1 MKHFSKSVVL
11 IANSGFTIINFRSEL
26 IVKLVALN
34 CHVLVLC
41 PQECPLMLG
50 RDIKS
55 ELSELGA
62 YFHPINLNRSG
73 INPFADLG
81 LLFSLWKFLYTNSP
95 DIVLNYTVKPTIYGS
110 IAARLAGVKTISSNI
125 TGIGSILA
133 GKTLKNRSLAII
145 LKSQYWVAL
154 RVNSIVFFQNPDD
167 RDFFV
172 LSGLT
177 KKTRVKVING
187 SGINISQFYRKNLE
201 PTKASFI
208 FVGRLLR
215 GKGIAEYINAAEIL
229 KAKYP
234 EALFT
239 ILGDTDENP
248 ESLSEAD
255 VSRYNAQ
262 GIVNYCKATKDV
274 RPALDQHQVLVLPS
288 YREGT
293 PRSVLEALAMSMA
306 IVTTDAPGCRE
317 TVIDGVNG
325 YLVDVGSVSQL
336 VEAMERFILDPQL
349 AELFGIKSRELACT
363 KYNVEKVV
371 DTILV
376 ELPLSS
382 SLQ

>member
-11 IANSGFTIINFRSEL
+11 IANSGFTVINYRSEL
-26 IVKLVALN
+26 IIKLVALN

-50 RDIKS
+50 RDTRT
-55 ELSELGA
+55 ELNNLGA
-62 YFHPINLNRSG
+62 YFHPISLNRSG
-73 INPFADLG
+73 INPFADLW
-81 LLFSLWKFLYTNSP
+81 LLCSLWKILRSNSA

-133 GKTLKNRSLAII
+133 GKTLKNKFLATI
-145 LKSQYWVAL
+145 LKIQYSVAL

-187 SGINISQFYRKNLE
+187 SGIDINQFCRKNIK
-201 PTKASFI
+201 PANASFI
-208 FVGRLLR
+208 FVGRLLT
-215 GKGIAEYINAAEIL
+215 GKGIAEYIKAAKVL
-229 KAKYP
+229 KVKYP
-234 EALFT
+234 EARFT

-248 ESLSEAD
+248 ESLSKAD
-255 VSRYNAQ
+255 IHSYSAQ

-274 RPALDQHQVLVLPS
+274 RPALDEHQVLVLPS

-325 YLVDVGSVSQL
+325 YLVDVGNVPQL
-336 VEAMERFILDPQL
+336 VEAMERFILNPQL
-349 AELFGIKSRELACT
+349 AELFGVKSRELACT
-363 KYNVEKVV
+363 KYDVQKVV
-371 DTILV
+371 DTILM
-376 ELPLSS
+376 ELPIPS